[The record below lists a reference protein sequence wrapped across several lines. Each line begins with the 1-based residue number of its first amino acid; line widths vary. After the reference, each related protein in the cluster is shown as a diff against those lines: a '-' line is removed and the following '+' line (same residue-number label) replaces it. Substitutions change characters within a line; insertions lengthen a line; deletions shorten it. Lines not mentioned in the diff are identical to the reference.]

1 MILFLS
7 GEKKLATPLF
17 FEKVKKK
24 KIASPLFVCQ
34 KFGKPPLSLSKK
46 FEIPRKNPL
55 PHPAVYTMNAALME
69 VQLYTEW
76 DDNHVCMSTRLL
88 NGLRGNP
95 I

>member
-1 MILFLS
+1 MK
-7 GEKKLATPLF
+7 E
-17 FEKVKKK
+17 K